1 MGRRVTRALLL
12 SVRPRFAR
20 GLLAGTKTAEVRR
33 RFPEVAEGTTV
44 IIYSS
49 SPEKAI
55 LGTMRT
61 RRLVRSNAEEIWR
74 VYSHAIGIER
84 AELAEYLAGAKDCS
98 VLELD
103 TPDVWSRPVGLT
115 ELRRQLGVE
124 PAQSFRY
131 LNAKQLSR
139 LQGLAGETADSALM
153 NLHPSASA
161 LG

>member
-1 MGRRVTRALLL
+1 MSRALLL

-33 RFPEVAEGTTV
+33 RFPEVPEGTTV

-49 SPEKAI
+49 SPEKAV

-61 RRLVRSNAEEIWR
+61 RRLVRSNTEEIWR
-74 VYSHAIGIER
+74 EYSHAIGIGH
-84 AELAEYLAGAKDCS
+84 AELTDYLEGATDCS

-103 TPDVWSRPVGLT
+103 TPNLWPRPVGLA
-115 ELRRQLGVE
+115 ELRRQLGIE

-131 LNAKQLSR
+131 LNTKQLTR
-139 LQGLAGETADSALM
+139 LQGLAGESADSAPIDLC
-153 NLHPSASA
+153 ASVAA
-161 LG
+161 LR

>member
-1 MGRRVTRALLL
+1 MSRALLL

-33 RFPEVAEGTTV
+33 RFPEVHEGTTV

-49 SPEKAI
+49 SPDKAV

-61 RRLVRSNAEEIWR
+61 RRLVRSNTEEIWR
-74 VYSHAIGIER
+74 EYSHAIGIGQ
-84 AELAEYLAGAKDCS
+84 AELTDYLEGATDCS

-103 TPDVWSRPVGLT
+103 TPNLWPRPVGLA
-115 ELRRQLGVE
+115 ELRRQMGIE

-131 LNAKQLSR
+131 LNTKQLSR
-139 LQGLAGETADSALM
+139 LQTLAAENSDGASIELHTSVSALR
-153 NLHPSASA
+153 
-161 LG
+161 

>member
-1 MGRRVTRALLL
+1 MSRALLL

-33 RFPEVAEGTTV
+33 RFPEVHEGTTV

-49 SPEKAI
+49 SPDKAV

-61 RRLVRSNAEEIWR
+61 RRLVRSNTEEIWR
-74 VYSHAIGIER
+74 EYSDAIGIGH
-84 AELAEYLAGAKDCS
+84 AELKDYLEGATDCS

-103 TPDVWSRPVGLT
+103 TPTVWSRPVGLV
-115 ELRRQLGVE
+115 ELRRQLGIE

-131 LNAKQLSR
+131 LTARQLSR
-139 LQGLAGETADSALM
+139 LQGLAAERTDTASIDLPTPVSALR
-153 NLHPSASA
+153 
-161 LG
+161 